1 MQSVDNAIKLLQAC
15 SNKSVNTGL
24 LLASLV
30 ATKIVEF
37 MIFKFATTADCVA
50 LIFGQ

>member
-1 MQSVDNAIKLLQAC
+1 MQSVANAIKLIC
-15 SNKSVNTGL
+15 INKSVNTGL
-24 LLASLV
+24 FLTLLI